1 MTTFDKR
8 EEAFEKKFVVDEEL
22 KFKAEA
28 RRNRLTGLWAAAKL
42 GYQPELGMP
51 SATIDGVPIYKPWL
65 LFVWWFHFDAYAPG
79 IFSRAGEIAATSGF
93 LGCGAAVAKRRFRET
108 LRPHGVFGHYR

>member
-28 RRNRLTGLWAAAKL
+28 RRNRLTGLWAASKLGFSGEAASAYAREVVAAEFSEGGDAAVIAKL
-42 GYQPELGMP
+42 KSDL
-51 SATIDGVPIYKPWL
+51 ADK
-65 LFVWWFHFDAYAPG
+65 G
-79 IFSRAGEIAATSGF
+79 IAITEDDIRAKMGEF
-93 LGCGAAVAKRRFRET
+93 LIQAVAQLKA
-108 LRPHGVFGHYR
+108 GM